1 MADQPN
7 TSGAEPVYDPADF
20 GEPSTS
26 SALASAPT
34 SADPTSSFPSDPNIS
49 FSQVTGKW
57 VYEDPNTGVESEYD
71 EQLGKWRQLVD
82 EEEWKA
88 QQGAYGVE
96 GVDED
101 RPAAPVI
108 RREKK
113 KRKIQDL
120 GGTDPNSIDGNAT
133 GSTQLLGADQMA
145 PNRSDGAA
153 EAEDERG
160 SAKSKTRPARRERVN
175 TSLFISSLPL
185 DATQDEVAKVF
196 SRYGILAE
204 SDDGSPRVKLYT
216 DDKTGMFKGEALLTF
231 FKAES
236 CQLAIQLL
244 DGTCLRAAEGKSTP
258 LMKVQ
263 MADWSG
269 KETEGSKTETV
280 KPSNGNGA
288 HANPEQG
295 SSASKSTAA
304 SAPSASTST
313 AGPSAKKP
321 RNEQDKKKAAKR
333 YARMNEKLA
342 GWESSSDEETSAS
355 LRPSG
360 AQAGYLNPLSRTL
373 ILKRI
378 FTLSELSSDPSLLLD
393 LSSDIR
399 EECANFGEVTSVTL
413 WDLEPEGVVSV
424 KFRKGEEAQAALK
437 VMDGRFFAGRRIE
450 AFLSEGNKVK
460 FRRSR
465 GEAAGLGEES
475 DEEGAEKKDGF
486 GEWLEGEG
494 DQET

>member
-20 GEPSTS
+20 GEQTTPSVPS
-26 SALASAPT
+26 SASAST

-57 VYEDPNTGVESEYD
+57 VYEDPSTGVESEYD

-108 RREKK
+108 RRERK

-120 GGTDPNSIDGNAT
+120 GGGDPNSVDGSAT
-133 GSTQLLGADQMA
+133 GSTQLLGADQRA
-145 PNRSDGAA
+145 VDRSDAGA
-153 EAEDERG
+153 EGEEERG

-269 KETEGSKTETV
+269 KEAEGSKTDTAET
-280 KPSNGNGA
+280 SNGNGTKG
-288 HANPEQG
+288 NSEQAPPVSKAVA
-295 SSASKSTAA
+295 SSAA
-304 SAPSASTST
+304 SASTSA
-313 AGPSAKKP
+313 AGTIAKKP

-333 YARMNEKLA
+333 YARMNE
-342 GWESSSDEETSAS
+342 
-355 LRPSG
+355 
-360 AQAGYLNPLSRTL
+360 
-373 ILKRI
+373 
-378 FTLSELSSDPSLLLD
+378 
-393 LSSDIR
+393 
-399 EECANFGEVTSVTL
+399 
-413 WDLEPEGVVSV
+413 
-424 KFRKGEEAQAALK
+424 
-437 VMDGRFFAGRRIE
+437 
-450 AFLSEGNKVK
+450 
-460 FRRSR
+460 
-465 GEAAGLGEES
+465 
-475 DEEGAEKKDGF
+475 
-486 GEWLEGEG
+486 
-494 DQET
+494 